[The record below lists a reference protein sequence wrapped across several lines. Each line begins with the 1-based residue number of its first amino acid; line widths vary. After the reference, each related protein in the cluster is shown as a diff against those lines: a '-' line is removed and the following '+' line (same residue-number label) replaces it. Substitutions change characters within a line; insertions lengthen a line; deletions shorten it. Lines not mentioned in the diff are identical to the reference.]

1 MYAGIANSEA
11 NGARK
16 FIRNATRTRQT
27 RKKSTTNMHPYMQ
40 ARLQLTYIYL
50 RAWTFSVNRI
60 DRPIH
65 ANTHVVNAENATW
78 KRLKTKLLD
87 KVRKYT
93 HYSYGARRNTNKK
106 SFFFLHITCSFSEM
120 RLARKKEYTLLCYCY
135 SYITIYISGIFRTI
149 FVLACTVCDIAMVY
163 IIIHKWDQDTIQRIA
178 I

>member
-1 MYAGIANSEA
+1 MPQEQDKHGKIVL
-11 NGARK
+11 
-16 FIRNATRTRQT
+16 RTCIHT
-27 RKKSTTNMHPYMQ
+27 CKPGYSSH
-40 ARLQLTYIYL
+40 ISL

-93 HYSYGARRNTNKK
+93 HYSYGARQNTNKK
-106 SFFFLHITCSFSEM
+106 SCFFLHITCSFSEM

-135 SYITIYISGIFRTI
+135 SYITIYIYIWYIPHYICAS
-149 FVLACTVCDIAMVY
+149 VY
-163 IIIHKWDQDTIQRIA
+163 GMWYCNGVHYNSQMRPGYYPEDSHIV
-178 I
+178 